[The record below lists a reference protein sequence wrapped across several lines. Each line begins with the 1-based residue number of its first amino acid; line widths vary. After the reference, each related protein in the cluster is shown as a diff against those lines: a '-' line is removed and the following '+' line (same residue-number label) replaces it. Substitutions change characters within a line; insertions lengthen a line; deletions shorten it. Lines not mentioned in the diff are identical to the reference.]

1 MEYQDLLFEVSEH
14 YLFNKNQNCMR
25 VTEGFDVVST
35 DTSAYIYGS
44 LSATPAASTT

>member
-1 MEYQDLLFEVSEH
+1 MDYQELLLEVSEH

-44 LSATPAASTT
+44 LTATPASAG